1 MRGELVAIDL
11 ETTGLDSTR
20 DEIIEIGAV
29 RFVDGAVVDEFQ
41 TLIDPG
47 RPLPHADP
55 SLTGIR
61 NEDLVGAPPIQAVLP
76 SCWHSWATRR

>member
-1 MRGELVAIDL
+1 MRGELVAVDL
-11 ETTGLDSTR
+11 ETTGLDPAQ

-29 RFVDGAVVDEFQ
+29 RMREGVIIDEFQ

-47 RPLPHADP
+47 RSVPSLVT

-61 NEDLVGAPPIQAVLP
+61 TEDLIGAPKIQDVLP
-76 SCWHSWATRR
+76 SC